1 MAFIC
6 ITITSQTIKTKCPN
20 FCNRLSSI
28 TKSFKHRK
36 QIFDHLGF
44 TLKPH
49 LVAGHLDL
57 VAIWNWGEKL
67 FPAATFVCCRFRWC
81 VLGKTP
87 NPHLLLT
94 ESQYEHSFVLVVR
107 CLTESGALKTR
118 WSLSPNVCLSCW
130 WKNLVPVLLVPRIQI
145 LVLLEVGEPPWE
157 DVTDYSCLLHLGMEA
172 ARSRGSRDSWPTSAK
187 QGLKSPIQSSAVGG
201 ELWKWSR
208 GGIDRVSGEALGIGE
223 SVVYW
228 SWTKRQAA

>member
-1 MAFIC
+1 MVQSIKTIMAFSRLHKQLTQKVSPSFC
-6 ITITSQTIKTKCPN
+6 CTPTS
-20 FCNRLSSI
+20 
-28 TKSFKHRK
+28 K
-36 QIFDHLGF
+36 QILNHLGF
-44 TLKPH
+44 TNFLKASP
-49 LVAGHLDL
+49 GRRPPGSGCDL
-57 VAIWNWGEKL
+57 KL
-67 FPAATFVCCRFRWC
+67 RRKVVPGRHFCLLPLPMMRSWQESQSAQ
-81 VLGKTP
+81 
-87 NPHLLLT
+87 LLT

-130 WKNLVPVLLVPRIQI
+130 WKKLVPVLLVTRIQI

-157 DVTDYSCLLHLGMEA
+157 DVADYSCLLHLGMEA

-187 QGLKSPIQSSAVGG
+187 QGLKSQIQSSAVGG